1 MFQRHPN
8 FVGVITVTLI
18 IHINN
23 DKKTA
28 YPRQNHRIEWNIP
41 SRSEAKTHG
50 SAGIWVHALLFTSRA
65 LYLLPLTLPTGLTT
79 RIDES
84 GIFLQPTKLKN
95 GFLGCSFYCFR
106 DMAGG
111 DMDSIKTLPMFG
123 EDIDLE
129 MKVNTQAL
137 NFPFYPS
144 IKIIEKHIKSTKGEV
159 SDWKNCRL

>member
-28 YPRQNHRIEWNIP
+28 DPRQNHHIEWNIL

-65 LYLLPLTLPTGLTT
+65 LYLLTLTLPTGLTT

-95 GFLGCSFYCFR
+95 GFFWVLILLLPRYGWGRYGFHHQDITYFWRRHRSRNESKYSSPQL
-106 DMAGG
+106 
-111 DMDSIKTLPMFG
+111 SINLSK
-123 EDIDLE
+123 
-129 MKVNTQAL
+129 
-137 NFPFYPS
+137 Y
-144 IKIIEKHIKSTKGEV
+144 
-159 SDWKNCRL
+159 

>member
-1 MFQRHPN
+1 MIKKLPIR
-8 FVGVITVTLI
+8 GRI
-18 IHINN
+18 IVSN
-23 DKKTA
+23 
-28 YPRQNHRIEWNIP
+28 
-41 SRSEAKTHG
+41 G
-50 SAGIWVHALLFTSRA
+50 TSRA
-65 LYLLPLTLPTGLTT
+65 DPRQKRTGRPGFESTHFCLPVEPSTSYHLHYRLGLLHGLTNG
-79 RIDES
+79 RWS

-111 DMDSIKTLPMFG
+111 DMDSIKTLPNFG

-159 SDWKNCRL
+159 SEVRDWKNCRL

>member
-1 MFQRHPN
+1 MIKKLPIR
-8 FVGVITVTLI
+8 GRI
-18 IHINN
+18 IVSN
-23 DKKTA
+23 
-28 YPRQNHRIEWNIP
+28 
-41 SRSEAKTHG
+41 G
-50 SAGIWVHALLFTSRA
+50 TSRA
-65 LYLLPLTLPTGLTT
+65 DPRQKRTGRPGFESTHFCLSVKPSTSYHLHYRLGLLHGLAIG
-79 RIDES
+79 RWS

-159 SDWKNCRL
+159 SEVRDWKNCRL